1 MFTIKP
7 LDAEAVISWAEKT
20 GAVVV
25 AENHNRYGGLCSAVS
40 EVLAERRPTPAAFVA
55 VEDEFGEVGP
65 QGYLQERFGL
75 TAAHI
80 EEAARSVL
88 KRK

>member
-1 MFTIKP
+1 MET
-7 LDAEAVISWAEKT
+7 WAKKT

-25 AENHNRYGGLCSAVS
+25 AENHNRFGGLYSAVS
-40 EVLAERRPTPAAFVA
+40 EVLAERCPTPADCVA

-65 QGYLQERFGL
+65 QGYLQQRFGL
-75 TAAHI
+75 TAEHVA
-80 EEAARSVL
+80 EAVRNVL